1 MGLVGK
7 TALVTG
13 GSRGI
18 GKAIALALAEAGAA
32 VALTYYERAES
43 AQRVAE
49 SIEQQGGDAL
59 ALRLSLAEG
68 ASMDRLLAIVHA
80 SYGPVH
86 ILVNNAAIAQE
97 KPFLALTEMDWSQML
112 TVNLQGP
119 VRCCQAVVPDMLA
132 EGWGR
137 IVNMVS
143 IGAQVGGTNQ
153 MHYAAAKA
161 GLMSVTRSLARLYA
175 HDGVT
180 VNAVAPNLVAT
191 DMTAQELASEA
202 GQAKVASIPLR
213 RIGTAEEVASL
224 VAYVCSPDAAYITG
238 QCLNVNGGSYCG

>member
-112 TVNLQGP
+112 AVNLQGP

-175 HDGVT
+175 HGGVT

-191 DMTAQELASEA
+191 DMTEQELASEA

-224 VAYVCSPDAAYITG
+224 VAYLCSPDAAYITG